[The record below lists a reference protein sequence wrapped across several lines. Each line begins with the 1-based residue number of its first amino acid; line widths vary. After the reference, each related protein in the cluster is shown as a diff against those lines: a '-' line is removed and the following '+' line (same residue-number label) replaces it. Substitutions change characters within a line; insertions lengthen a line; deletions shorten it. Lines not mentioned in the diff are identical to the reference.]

1 MVKVT
6 VGNNLKQKD
15 VVVPQDTTLYD
26 VLTQNGISTN
36 TGFIQLN
43 GQTIDLDEL
52 DSTFED
58 FGITDSCLLVSVAKA
73 SNG

>member
-15 VVVPQDTTLYD
+15 VVVPQNTTLYD

-43 GQTIDLDEL
+43 GQTIDERD
-52 DSTFED
+52 
-58 FGITDSCLLVSVAKA
+58 ITLQMAYKSKQRLSQFLVK
-73 SNG
+73 